1 MNLTQ
6 PEIIQILR
14 RRSGLNQ
21 GDFGARAFGISLD
34 SARTKIKNIELGRQI
49 PTKDDLR
56 KMALA
61 LGVGMGELEPITE
74 LKGQSSI
81 DPEDGFIFNVEAL
94 RLFPGLKD
102 YIEMLNKAAKI
113 NDHELIAYLAGR
125 ISALF
130 AMMPKREAASR

>member
-1 MNLTQ
+1 MHLTQ

-34 SARTKIKNIELGRQI
+34 SARTKIKNIELGRQT
-49 PTKDDLR
+49 PNKEDLK

-61 LGVGMGELEPITE
+61 LGVGIGDLEPVTE
-74 LKGQSSI
+74 LKNSAPAKGGGGLELS
-81 DPEDGFIFNVEAL
+81 PKAL
-94 RLFPGLKD
+94 SLFPGLAD
-102 YIEMLNKAAKI
+102 YFEMLNKAAELD
-113 NDHELIAYLAGR
+113 DHELIAYLAGR

-130 AMMPKREAASR
+130 AMTPKKKAAGH